1 MKIVFA
7 DTWYWVA
14 LTNPNDQWHQA
25 AREASARIDPARLIT
40 TGEVLVEFLNF
51 YSEYGSI
58 LRQKAVDLTRK
69 ILGNPNVSVVPQTR
83 DSFSLGL
90 KFYESRKDKQYSLT
104 DCISMETM
112 REHNV
117 QEVLTNDHHF
127 EQEGFTVL
135 LTEKTL

>member
-7 DTWYWVA
+7 DTLYWVA
-14 LTNPNDQWHQA
+14 LTNPNDQWHQV
-25 AREASARIDPARLIT
+25 ARDASARIGPARLIT

-51 YSEYGSI
+51 YAEYGSL
-58 LRQKAVDLTRK
+58 LRQKAVDLTKR

-112 REHNV
+112 CEHQV

-127 EQEGFTVL
+127 EQESFTIL
-135 LTEKTL
+135 LTEKAL

>member
-1 MKIVFA
+1 MKIVFV

-25 AREASARIDPARLIT
+25 ARVASKRIDSARLIT

-51 YSEYGSI
+51 YSERGSI
-58 LRQKAVDLTRK
+58 LRQKAVDLTKK

-112 REHNV
+112 RERQV
-117 QEVLTNDHHF
+117 KEVLTNDHHF
-127 EQEGFTVL
+127 EQEGFTIL
-135 LTEKTL
+135 LTENAL

>member
-7 DTWYWVA
+7 DTLYWVA

-25 AREASARIDPARLIT
+25 ARDASERIGPARLIT

-51 YSEYGSI
+51 FSEYGPI
-58 LRQKAVDLTRK
+58 LRQKAVALARK
-69 ILGNPNVSVVPQTR
+69 ILGNPNISVVPQTR

-112 REHNV
+112 REHRV
-117 QEVLTNDHHF
+117 QEVLTKDHHF
-127 EQEGFTVL
+127 EQEGFRRL
-135 LTEKTL
+135 LKTP